1 MNHLL
6 KAISEANNFLLKET
20 DIHNALQNCITALG
34 SNIKINR
41 CYIFKNEIKNGELIL
56 NYEYEWCCKNT
67 IPFIGSPDLNG
78 HTYDAFPGLYEPLSQ
93 NKPIY
98 GLVKDNSNDYF
109 REIMEMQDIKAYL
122 FTPIFSEDFFWGWIG
137 FDDCENERK
146 WTNEEVNVLHTVA
159 HNIGL
164 RLNQNKIRL
173 ELENTLNELDFY
185 MQSSNQAKWE
195 WNLITQEVNFSYNW
209 FGILGFDNSELEHK
223 YETWESRLH
232 PDDIEPTKEK
242 LYQYINSK
250 SEKYEGIVR
259 MMHKDGHYVWIKYSA
274 IILKNNFGIPEKIIG
289 THIDIS
295 EIKNKEIELA
305 NQRNEYDHLVNNLA
319 EIIFKTDLNG
329 NLIFLN
335 NQWEKITGHKVKNCI
350 NTSIFNYL
358 KHFNINKATEHFSH
372 SNESKSFEV
381 QLIKKN
387 KENIWGLLL
396 LSIDFNMSTNEKIFI
411 GSITDIDETVNFKT
425 KLEISEQ
432 KYRFIANN
440 TSDFI
445 MQHNNDGII
454 TYVSN
459 AAEKITGYSVAELTN
474 RDPYDF
480 FHPEDIKRV
489 KKQHHNILENKHE
502 IITFRFKKK
511 NGKYIWLETYSKI
524 ILDKSKKVVGIQT
537 SSRDI
542 TKRVKDKENIQKAL
556 KKEKELNELKSGF
569 VTMASHQFRTP
580 LSVIY
585 SNTELLNY
593 KIEKLEATKK
603 NEITLITNRIS
614 NEVNRMTELM
624 NNILV
629 FGAFESNNLKVEI
642 IEFSL
647 NEFINNL
654 IETYFSNEID
664 GRKII
669 ISRTGIPKLV
679 QSDES
684 LLTHI
689 LSNLISNS
697 FKYSVG
703 SSNPVMRISYLEN
716 LFTIEIIDF
725 GIGIPEQ
732 EIKHLFQSFY
742 RGSNTATIK
751 GSGLGLIIAKQFT
764 ELLGG
769 KISIASKINENT
781 TVTLTFP
788 YKNQIKVR
796 KINSLFI

>member
-41 CYIFKNEIKNGELIL
+41 CYIFKNEIENGELIL
-56 NYEYEWCCKNT
+56 NYEYEWCCEKT
-67 IPFIGSPDLNG
+67 VPFIGSPDLSG
-78 HTYDAFPGLYEPLSQ
+78 HTYDAFPGLYEFLSLDKPL
-93 NKPIY
+93 Y
-98 GLVKDNSNDYF
+98 GLVKENTNAFF
-109 REIMEMQDIKAYL
+109 REIMEMQSIKAYL
-122 FTPIFSEDFFWGWIG
+122 FTPIFSENVFWGWIG
-137 FDDCENERK
+137 FDDCENERI
-146 WTNEEVNVLHTVA
+146 WPNEEVNVLHTVA

-185 MQSSNQAKWE
+185 MKSSSQAKWE

-209 FGILGFDNSELEHK
+209 FGMLGFEENELEHK

-232 PDDIEPTKEK
+232 PEDLDPIKEE
-242 LYQYINSK
+242 LIHYISGET
-250 SEKYEGIVR
+250 EKFEGIIR
-259 MMHKDGHYVWIKYSA
+259 MKHKLGYYVWIKYSA
-274 IILKNNFGIPEKIIG
+274 IILGNASGIPEKIIG

-335 NQWEKITGHKVKNCI
+335 NQWEKITGHKVENCI
-350 NTSIFNYL
+350 NTNIFNYI
-358 KHFNINKATEHFSH
+358 KHFNLDINIDNFPQFS
-372 SNESKSFEV
+372 ESKSFEV

-387 KENIWGLLL
+387 EENIWGLLL
-396 LSIDFNMSTNEKIFI
+396 LSTDYNMSTNEKIYI
-411 GSITDIDETVNFKT
+411 GSITDINETVNFKN

-432 KYRFIANN
+432 KYRFIADN

-445 MQHNNDGII
+445 MQHQNDGII

-459 AAEKITGYSVAELTN
+459 AAEKITGYSISELIK

-480 FHPEDIKRV
+480 FHPDDIVRV
-489 KKQHHNILENKHE
+489 KKQHLNILENKNE

-511 NGKYIWLETYSKI
+511 NGRYIWLETYSKT
-524 ILDKSKKVVGIQT
+524 ILDKDKNVVGIQT

-542 TKRVKDKENIQKAL
+542 TKRVKDKENIEKAL
-556 KKEKELNELKSGF
+556 EKEKELNELKSGF

-593 KIEKLEATKK
+593 KIEKIDENKK
-603 NEITLITNRIS
+603 TELTVITNRIS

-629 FGAFESNNLKVEI
+629 FGAYESNNLKVEI
-642 IEFSL
+642 KEFSL
-647 NEFINNL
+647 NEHIENL
-654 IETYFSNEID
+654 IETYFSNEKD

-669 ISRTGIPKLV
+669 INKTGTPKLI

-689 LSNLISNS
+689 LNNLISNS
-697 FKYSVG
+697 FKYSIG
-703 SSNPVMRISYLEN
+703 SSNPIMKIIYLEN

-725 GIGIPEQ
+725 GIGIPEL

-742 RGSNTATIK
+742 RGSNTSTIK

-769 KISIASKINENT
+769 KISISSKIDEST

-788 YKNQIKVR
+788 YKT
-796 KINSLFI
+796 